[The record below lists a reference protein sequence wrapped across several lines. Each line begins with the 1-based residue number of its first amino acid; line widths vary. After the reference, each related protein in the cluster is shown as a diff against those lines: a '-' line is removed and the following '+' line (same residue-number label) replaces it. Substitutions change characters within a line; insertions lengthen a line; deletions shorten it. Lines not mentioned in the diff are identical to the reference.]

1 MNLIKH
7 YILILR
13 PTNILISFATVFICA
28 DMVNTTE
35 EMFVVFYTALIIGA
49 FIGGSNVF
57 NDIQDLK
64 ADKINHPERSIPS
77 GSITIKNAKI
87 YTIILWV
94 LGCFMCLWLPISAT
108 LTVYI
113 IALPLAFF
121 YSKKIKGMY
130 IIGNV
135 VIGFLLGLI
144 FIFCGIVFGNVRSL
158 IIPACLAFS
167 LTFVRE
173 LIKDIEDIDGD
184 RKAGLNTFPV
194 KVGIKK
200 AVNLVILLSFLTGL
214 ISLIPYFIN
223 FYSTSYLILLIL
235 GVELPLAIVV
245 FLFMKS
251 PSRITAKK
259 SSLLLKIATMMGILS
274 IYAGAKIGN

>member
-1 MNLIKH
+1 MNSIKH
-7 YILILR
+7 YILILC
-13 PTNILISFATVFICA
+13 PINILISFATVFICA

-35 EMFVVFYTALIIGA
+35 EMFVVFYTALIIGT
-49 FIGGSNVF
+49 FIGGANVF

-64 ADKINHPERSIPS
+64 ADKINHPKRSIPS
-77 GSITIKNAKI
+77 NCIPVKNAKI

-94 LGCFMCLWLPISAT
+94 LGSSMCLRLPASAT
-108 LTVYI
+108 LIAWI
-113 IALPLAFF
+113 IALPLALF
-121 YSKKIKGMY
+121 YSTKFKGMS
-130 IIGNV
+130 ILGNAI
-135 VIGFLLGLI
+135 IGFLLALI
-144 FIFCGIVFGNVRSL
+144 FLFCGIIFGNVRTL
-158 IIPACLAFS
+158 IIPAGLAFI

-194 KVGIKK
+194 KVGIVK

-214 ISLIPYFIN
+214 ISLIPYFMN
-223 FYSTSYLILLIL
+223 FYSVNYLILLVL

-245 FLFMKS
+245 FSFMKS
-251 PSRITAKK
+251 PTRITAKK
-259 SSLLLKIATMMGILS
+259 SSSLLKIATMMGILS